1 MRFSSV
7 NSVGTQTQFSL
18 DGPAFPFLA
27 LLYVK
32 VRGPQRCAS
41 AQVSVSG
48 YFSGLPDT
56 QALLS
61 RKGGGAVR
69 VRSCRRPCL

>member
-1 MRFSSV
+1 MRFSS
-7 NSVGTQTQFSL
+7 SVGTQTQFSL
-18 DGPAFPFLA
+18 DGPALPFS
-27 LLYVK
+27 LLK
-32 VRGPQRCAS
+32 VRRPQRCTS

-61 RKGGGAVR
+61 RKGGGAV
-69 VRSCRRPCL
+69 L